1 MKQEEQEGQYVSL
14 ADVSSDA
21 VATCVSTAV
30 EDSMTRLFSE
40 SRVLTGA
47 RHTKCF
53 LIDLAEFEK
62 GKSQVSLLIGA
73 ASNLDNLCRMDPVW
87 NPWF

>member
-14 ADVSSDA
+14 ADVSNDA

-40 SRVLTGA
+40 SWAFSGA
-47 RHTKCF
+47 EHTF
-53 LIDLAEFEK
+53 SHVDLAEFEK

-73 ASNLDNLCRMDPVW
+73 ASNLDNLCRMDPAW